1 MTDITKNN
9 NDQSYNRNETRDN
22 RNRRLIYRSS
32 YTGTKETDKILGAFS
47 RDVLPLLSDNELDLY
62 EELLD
67 FGDPAIWSWASQQSE
82 VPANINN
89 SVLNRLID
97 WCQGN
102 DSK

>member
-9 NDQSYNRNETRDN
+9 NDQSYNLKETRDN
-22 RNRRLIYRSS
+22 RIRRLIYRSS

-47 RDVLPLLSDNELDLY
+47 KDVLPLLSDNELDLY

-89 SVLNRLID
+89 SVLDRLID

>member
-9 NDQSYNRNETRDN
+9 NDQSYNLKETRAN
-22 RNRRLIYRSS
+22 RIRRLIYRSS

-47 RDVLPLLSDNELDLY
+47 KDVLPLLSDNELDLY

-89 SVLNRLID
+89 SVLDRLID

>member
-9 NDQSYNRNETRDN
+9 NDQSYNLKETRDN
-22 RNRRLIYRSS
+22 RIRRLIYRSS

-89 SVLNRLID
+89 SVLDRLID
-97 WCQGN
+97 WCQGSN
-102 DSK
+102 SK